1 MRRGPP
7 DARRCRNLLRAG
19 CQIGSSD
26 ATERPVASVWSG
38 SALTVRPTFSFD
50 LPIIV
55 PNGRF
60 REDHPENSANSGNW
74 ICQIALQFAV
84 FHLKFD
90 EPSGK

>member
-50 LPIIV
+50 LPLIFAL
-55 PNGRF
+55 NGRYLEG
-60 REDHPENSANSGNW
+60 RPAKIGQLRPVTSLE
-74 ICQIALQFAV
+74 
-84 FHLKFD
+84 
-90 EPSGK
+90 